1 MKVYIDVKI
10 NGHWCAVLVEV
21 GYTVEPIDIISV
33 VLGSCEI
40 IHTLDDYDIQHLTWC
55 AEQDHMGTGVKRR
68 PMGTTA

>member
-1 MKVYIDVKI
+1 MKVYIDVKV
-10 NGHWCAVLVEV
+10 NGHWVSPMVEV
-21 GYTVEPIDIISV
+21 TYTVEPIDIFSV

-68 PMGTTA
+68 SMGAPA